1 MKLRALFGGLALS
14 LFLALGASPVV
25 AQDLYVSNRP
35 FKGEVTKAGSGL
47 MVEVEPLAKAL
58 KLEVVVSDGQVK
70 IKDRS
75 VPVTV
80 SASGKNLVILDQF
93 AAAAGL
99 TVRKNPDFG
108 HTDVYAN
115 TTAPSGDWAETEVA
129 TDEASGSKGKS
140 ISGNVQSNASAGYS
154 VKVPSD
160 YQMLN
165 DPSMMQAIM
174 GAAAQNSGSK
184 LPEGMVR
191 AEFVLTPKQ
200 GTPKTGAI
208 MLMTMQM
215 PGPIPAKLEPELA
228 KGVTEAMAQRGQLIS
243 GPTTTA
249 IGGKKFTRSTL
260 KAEQNGKIN
269 TIECNIH
276 MALSKGRVYML
287 MLIDEEVNFP
297 KSSPELHSILETF
310 KVTI

>member
-14 LFLALGASPVV
+14 LFLAFGASPVV
-25 AQDLYVSNRP
+25 AQELYVSNRP

-115 TTAPSGDWAETEVA
+115 TTAPSGAFLSCALDARLA
-129 TDEASGSKGKS
+129 RLASL
-140 ISGNVQSNASAGYS
+140 IAAFF
-154 VKVPSD
+154 
-160 YQMLN
+160 
-165 DPSMMQAIM
+165 
-174 GAAAQNSGSK
+174 AAAFALARSFSITCSG
-184 LPEGMVR
+184 
-191 AEFVLTPKQ
+191 AW
-200 GTPKTGAI
+200 
-208 MLMTMQM
+208 
-215 PGPIPAKLEPELA
+215 
-228 KGVTEAMAQRGQLIS
+228 
-243 GPTTTA
+243 TTT
-249 IGGKKFTRSTL
+249 
-260 KAEQNGKIN
+260 
-269 TIECNIH
+269 
-276 MALSKGRVYML
+276 
-287 MLIDEEVNFP
+287 
-297 KSSPELHSILETF
+297 
-310 KVTI
+310 